1 MAKNGFAKET
11 REIYDE
17 YKKSEFRTN
26 HELVSTNMIDS
37 LTICGTP
44 EDCMKKL
51 SKFIKAGVS
60 LPIIQFNPIGEITKS
75 FKLLVSTLSGS
86 KN

>member
-1 MAKNGFAKET
+1 M
-11 REIYDE
+11 
-17 YKKSEFRTN
+17 
-26 HELVSTNMIDS
+26 LDS

-44 EDCMKKL
+44 EDCKKKL
-51 SKFIKAGVS
+51 EKFVIAGVS
-60 LPIIQFNPIGEITKS
+60 LPIVQFNPIGEVKKS